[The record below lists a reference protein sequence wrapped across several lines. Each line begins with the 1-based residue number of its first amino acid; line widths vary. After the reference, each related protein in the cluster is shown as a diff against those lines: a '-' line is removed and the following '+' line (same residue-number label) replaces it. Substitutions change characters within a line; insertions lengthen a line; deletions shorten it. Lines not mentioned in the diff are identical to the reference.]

1 MNLLKWATYFT
12 SLFKTIL
19 PTEILSIKENNMLNF
34 KNKTAIVTGG
44 GQGIGKAIV
53 QAFSHHEA
61 NVVIA
66 EKDEEAGR
74 EVVEWLVSKGGDRE
88 SLHFVACDVS
98 SEEDVLRMVEET
110 IRKFNRIDFLV
121 NNAGLS
127 EFKPFLEL
135 NVAEW
140 DKILNVNLRGA
151 FLCAKFAAPYLKA
164 NRKGS
169 IINIASTRALMS
181 EPGSE
186 AYAASKGGLVALTHA
201 LAMSL
206 GPEVR
211 VNAISPG
218 WIEVRDWQKS
228 SERKQVTHSKE
239 EDKQHPAGRVGEP
252 EDIGRMVVFLCSGE
266 AGFITGQNIVVDGG
280 MSKKMIYEA

>member
-1 MNLLKWATYFT
+1 MQ
-12 SLFKTIL
+12 
-19 PTEILSIKENNMLNF
+19 NF

-66 EKDEEAGR
+66 EKDEEAGL
-74 EVVEWLVSKGGDRE
+74 EVVEWLSAKGGKKE
-88 SLHFVACDVS
+88 GLHFVACDVS
-98 SEEDVLRMVEET
+98 KEEEVHQLTEET
-110 IRKFNRIDFLV
+110 IRKYGRIDYLV

-127 EFKPFLEL
+127 RFKPFLEL
-135 NVAEW
+135 SVAEW
-140 DKILNVNLRGA
+140 DEVLNTNLRGA
-151 FLCAKFAAPYLKA
+151 FLCAKYAAPYLKKTQ
-164 NRKGS
+164 KGS

-181 EPGSE
+181 EPDSE

-201 LAMSL
+201 LALSL

-218 WIEVRDWQKS
+218 WIEVRDWKKKS
-228 SERKQVTHSKE
+228 QRKEVNHSQE
-239 EDKQHPAGRVGEP
+239 ENRQHPAGRVGEP
-252 EDIGRMVVFLCSGE
+252 EDIGRAVVFLCSGE
-266 AGFITGQNIVVDGG
+266 AGFITGQNIVIDGG
-280 MSKKMIYEA
+280 MTKKMIYEA